1 MRLVLIG
8 PPGSGKGTQAKR
20 LVTKLGIPH
29 VSSGDM
35 LREAISKETSLGL
48 KARSYVEQGALVPD
62 QLVIGMLIERV
73 SEPDCHEGFLLDG
86 FPRTLRQAEELDIA
100 LTEADV
106 LLDHVPLIELPD
118 EEIVV
123 RITGR
128 RMDPETG
135 RIYHLQFD
143 PPPPGILPRLV
154 HRSDDTEVTARNRIE
169 KYHSQTGPIIP
180 FYERKSLLRR
190 VSGLGTPGEV
200 EERLL
205 EVLGVG

>member
-73 SEPDCHEGFLLDG
+73 SEPDCQEGFLLDG

-143 PPPPGILPRLV
+143 PPPPGILPRLIQ
-154 HRSDDTEVTARNRIE
+154 RSDDTEVTARNRIE

-180 FYERKSLLRR
+180 FYERKGLLRR

-205 EVLGVG
+205 EVLGVR